1 MLAVAGLSIGGGE
14 SVVLCDTL
22 QPPRSVRV
30 AATACHTGGA
40 RCLANLPGCV
50 WVGVRVRVRV
60 RVRVMTC
67 VGLGLGLELGL

>member
-1 MLAVAGLSIGGGE
+1 VLAVAGLSIGGGE

-50 WVGVRVRVRV
+50 
-60 RVRVMTC
+60 
-67 VGLGLGLELGL
+67 LG